1 MQLVIRDANQGPF
14 LTQVL
19 RFGRD
24 NERLTEQQLA
34 AIKGKAVLM
43 SLKFADKYYNKY
55 KMHLLEQAAHDV
67 IGVVSLGLQELSA
80 RDPAKALALL
90 QAPEGPIK
98 PFQKGW
104 SMLITVSP
112 KQVGNSLYGDVD
124 ARLLDKISSP
134 PDVEEWQ
141 GWQEYEKALTEH
153 NKSRLMELI
162 DQHFFAC
169 ESDHPTMEDK
179 LAEALLYRI
188 LCGKGSGAAPLKV
201 KQDLKRRLARE
212 IALDEAWFDTD
223 HLATQLALMLSALPA
238 DMATALRQE
247 LSPGFVPNLLHT
259 LGFVRQYQQLQKRG
273 RLSGEAR
280 QHGDARR
287 SQAPIARLAALS
299 RLLRGHA
306 PLQDGSCLS
315 SHNARLAGRCYISNP
330 LATSLNSRGI
340 KEVNW
345 VHSNP
350 THRYTR
356 LTLGLG
362 KLTVI
367 GRFICC
373 FHLSCYSALM
383 RHYYWIPAFIKKLH
397 TIA

>member
-24 NERLTEQQLA
+24 NERLSEQQLA

-90 QAPEGPIK
+90 LAPEGPIK

-112 KQVGNSLYGDVD
+112 KQAGNSLYGDVD

-201 KQDLKRRLARE
+201 KQDLKRKLARE
-212 IALDEAWFDTD
+212 IELDESWYDTD
-223 HLATQLALMLSALPA
+223 YLAAQLALMLSALPA

-259 LGFVRQYQQLQKRG
+259 LGFVRQYQLLQKENASPEKLDNIEMRAG
-273 RLSGEAR
+273 LK
-280 QHGDARR
+280 H
-287 SQAPIARLAALS
+287 P
-299 RLLRGHA
+299 LLGW
-306 PLQDGSCLS
+306 PLYHD
-315 SHNARLAGRCYISNP
+315 
-330 LATSLNSRGI
+330 
-340 KEVNW
+340 
-345 VHSNP
+345 
-350 THRYTR
+350 
-356 LTLGLG
+356 
-362 KLTVI
+362 
-367 GRFICC
+367 F
-373 FHLSCYSALM
+373 
-383 RHYYWIPAFIKKLH
+383 
-397 TIA
+397 

>member
-1 MQLVIRDANQGPF
+1 MQLVIREANEGPF

-19 RFGRD
+19 RFGA
-24 NERLTEQQLA
+24 ERELLSAQQLA

-67 IGVVSLGLQELSA
+67 IGVVSLGLQELSGRDTA
-80 RDPAKALALL
+80 RALALL

-104 SMLITVSP
+104 SMLISVSP
-112 KQVGNSLYGDVD
+112 RQTGNSLYGDVD

-141 GWQEYEKALTEH
+141 GWQEYEKALAEH
-153 NKSRLMELI
+153 NKVRLMGLI

-201 KQDLKRRLARE
+201 KQDLKRRLSRE
-212 IALDEAWFDTD
+212 IELDEAWYDTA
-223 HLATQLALMLSALPA
+223 HLTTQLAFMLAELPA
-238 DMATALRQE
+238 DMAAALRQE

-259 LGFVRQYQQLQKRG
+259 LGFVRQYQQQQRENASPEKLDNIEMRAG
-273 RLSGEAR
+273 LR
-280 QHGDARR
+280 H
-287 SQAPIARLAALS
+287 P
-299 RLLRGHA
+299 LLGW
-306 PLQDGSCLS
+306 PLYHD
-315 SHNARLAGRCYISNP
+315 
-330 LATSLNSRGI
+330 
-340 KEVNW
+340 
-345 VHSNP
+345 
-350 THRYTR
+350 
-356 LTLGLG
+356 
-362 KLTVI
+362 
-367 GRFICC
+367 F
-373 FHLSCYSALM
+373 
-383 RHYYWIPAFIKKLH
+383 
-397 TIA
+397 

>member
-24 NERLTEQQLA
+24 NELLSQQQLA

-90 QAPEGPIK
+90 QA
-98 PFQKGW
+98 
-104 SMLITVSP
+104 VSP
-112 KQVGNSLYGDVD
+112 KQAGNSLYGDVD

-201 KQDLKRRLARE
+201 KQDLKRKLARE
-212 IALDEAWFDTD
+212 IELDENWYDTD
-223 HLATQLALMLSALPA
+223 YLAAQLALMLSALPA
-238 DMATALRQE
+238 DMAAALRQE

-259 LGFVRQYQQLQKRG
+259 LGFVRQYQLLQKENASPEKLDNIEMRAG
-273 RLSGEAR
+273 LK
-280 QHGDARR
+280 H
-287 SQAPIARLAALS
+287 P
-299 RLLRGHA
+299 LLGW
-306 PLQDGSCLS
+306 PLYHD
-315 SHNARLAGRCYISNP
+315 
-330 LATSLNSRGI
+330 
-340 KEVNW
+340 
-345 VHSNP
+345 
-350 THRYTR
+350 
-356 LTLGLG
+356 
-362 KLTVI
+362 
-367 GRFICC
+367 F
-373 FHLSCYSALM
+373 
-383 RHYYWIPAFIKKLH
+383 
-397 TIA
+397 